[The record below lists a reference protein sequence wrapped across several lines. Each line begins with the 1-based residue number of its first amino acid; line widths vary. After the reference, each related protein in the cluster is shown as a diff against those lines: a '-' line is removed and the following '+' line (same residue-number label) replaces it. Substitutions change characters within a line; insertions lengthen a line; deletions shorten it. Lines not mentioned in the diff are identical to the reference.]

1 MLIVATTKAS
11 TNMYILKAKSRE
23 RSIYMVAMTNTIERV
38 EVKINPDILDV
49 KWGDICYVDF
59 GENVGSEQDG
69 IRPAI
74 IIQNDKGNEYAP
86 TTIVASITS
95 QEKRYLPTHVTVKP
109 YQSGL
114 DKISTI
120 MFEQIRTIDKGRIKS
135 KVGHID
141 TDWLIEKIKKSLT
154 ISLNMI

>member
-1 MLIVATTKAS
+1 MTS
-11 TNMYILKAKSRE
+11 TIT
-23 RSIYMVAMTNTIERV
+23 MTQPSMKLRDSQNI
-38 EVKINPDILDV
+38 DV

-59 GENVGSEQDG
+59 GENEGSEQNG

-74 IIQNDKGNEYAP
+74 IIQNDKGNTYSP

-114 DKISTI
+114 EKISTI
-120 MFEQIRTIDKGRIKS
+120 MFEQIRTIDKSRIVS
-135 KVGHID
+135 KVGHIGMD
-141 TDWLIEKIKKSLT
+141 RTEENIKKSLT
-154 ISLNMI
+154 VSFGM

>member
-1 MLIVATTKAS
+1 MTS
-11 TNMYILKAKSRE
+11 T
-23 RSIYMVAMTNTIERV
+23 MTMTSPMIS
-38 EVKINPDILDV
+38 VKPNRNAV
-49 KWGDICYVDF
+49 KVRWGDICFVDF
-59 GENVGSEQDG
+59 GNNEGSEQNG

-74 IIQNDKGNEYAP
+74 IIQNDKGNTYSP

-114 DKISTI
+114 EKVSTI
-120 MFEQIRTIDKGRIKS
+120 MFEQVRTIDKSRIIS

-141 TDWLIEKIKKSLT
+141 TSWLVENIKKSLT
-154 ISLNMI
+154 VSFGM

>member
-1 MLIVATTKAS
+1 MTS
-11 TNMYILKAKSRE
+11 T
-23 RSIYMVAMTNTIERV
+23 MTMTQPSTRLRV
-38 EVKINPDILDV
+38 NQKNIDV

-59 GENVGSEQDG
+59 GENEGSEQNG

-74 IIQNDKGNEYAP
+74 IIQNDKGNTYSP

-95 QEKRYLPTHVTVKP
+95 QEKRYLPTHVSIKP

-114 DKISTI
+114 EKISTI
-120 MFEQIRTIDKGRIKS
+120 MFEQVRTIDKGRIIS

-141 TDWLIEKIKKSLT
+141 TVWLVENIKKSLT
-154 ISLNMI
+154 VSFGM

>member
-1 MLIVATTKAS
+1 MGIFVHIS
-11 TNMYILKAKSRE
+11 SS
-23 RSIYMVAMTNTIERV
+23 SIFMTGINTINSIEIR
-38 EVKINPDILDV
+38 INPNILDV

-59 GENVGSEQDG
+59 GENVGSEQGG

-74 IIQNDKGNEYAP
+74 IIQNDNGNEYAP

-120 MFEQIRTIDKGRIKS
+120 MFEQIRTIDKGRIIS
-135 KVGHID
+135 KVGHIN
-141 TDWLIEKIKKSLT
+141 TDWLVEKIKKSLT
-154 ISLNMI
+154 ISLNML